1 MNHVFVQT
9 VAERMHLNG
18 EKAREALKRRTLFFC
33 VSNLKTLFIIVYVM
47 RVDYVGQRL
56 TNRKERSL

>member
-18 EKAREALKRRTLFFC
+18 EKAREALKRRTLFFLC
-33 VSNLKTLFIIVYVM
+33 EQSKNFIHH
-47 RVDYVGQRL
+47 
-56 TNRKERSL
+56 SLCNACGLRWAKANKS